1 MKQDNNEIARRR
13 LHVQDGLTGP
23 VLTRRKK
30 QPGKRPD
37 LFPRVLALFTL
48 FFLFLLLGAVREE
61 QRGTGSAES
70 FAAPAR
76 MSLPPLPGTTPPIA
90 PPKPLDN
97 PAAPPTAGSPIIE
110 SQVKQ
115 ALKKGK
121 ILLNFENIDIQ
132 ALTKLMSEITGRN
145 IVISKDVH
153 ASISILSSTEV
164 TLAQAWKMYQS
175 VLEASGYGAVDRG
188 KYIEI
193 LPIMDAKKAKSRY
206 ISDRP
211 VGRRDEYVVSIIVLK
226 EASADALAGLLKPL
240 ASNDGVI
247 AAYPQ
252 ANALIISDRAEM
264 VSRLVK
270 IVRGLDKRYKK
281 MQLRIYHLEHAT
293 VREVS
298 SALQSVFGQEK
309 ETAGGTGGV
318 RVTANEQTNSLII
331 LAYSEKFPLIEKILQ
346 TIDREKN
353 VTEKPTFH
361 LYYLE
366 NGDAETIAKVLSQ
379 MLQEKK
385 TLEERRATET
395 SSTSAQQVPGIL
407 GKDDRTF
414 VSSTVSFDKDTNSLI
429 LYLTD
434 TQFNEIKGLITKLD
448 TARRQVLISAV
459 VAEVTLKKIR
469 DIGVNLQALSGQ
481 GAAAWGGGMSQE
493 SLYSFLA
500 SGGFVLGGISDK
512 THTIS
517 VQGKDTVFPDMY
529 YIMSLVMDD
538 SNFNLLSAPR
548 ILTLDHKKAEISVG
562 NVIPYA
568 GGVKY
573 DVQGQPIISYEYKN
587 VGLSLKVTP
596 HVSEGRTI
604 RLEINPTMEEI
615 TDYLKPSVGALSY
628 VVPIT
633 AKREVNTT
641 INMVEGQTIVIGGLI
656 YKKTLEDIKKVP
668 ILGDLPLLGG
678 LFRNKTKSDE
688 KTTLFI
694 FLTPNI
700 IDTPDEL
707 QKITQDYNNIMR
719 NLVKS
724 KDMKNELL
732 MPTLPPQPSG
742 APAESPAPGILPE
755 PTSPNPVPVQPAQE
769 TPAPPPS
776 PLPLPSPAGS
786 SIFRSGEPR

>member
-1 MKQDNNEIARRR
+1 MKHDRNEITKRRH
-13 LHVQDGLTGP
+13 LVQDGLPRPG
-23 VLTRRKK
+23 LTRKEK
-30 QPGKRPD
+30 QSGKGPD
-37 LFPRVLALFTL
+37 LFLRVLILFTL
-48 FFLFLLLGAVREE
+48 FFLFLLLGVVREE
-61 QRGTGSAES
+61 QRGAGTAES
-70 FAAPAR
+70 LAAPAK
-76 MSLPPLPGTTPPIA
+76 MSLPPLPGSTPPLA

-97 PAAPPTAGSPIIE
+97 AATPKGGENLSPGSPIIE
-110 SQVKQ
+110 SKVKE

-145 IVISKDVH
+145 ILIGKDVR
-153 ASISILSSTEV
+153 ANISILSSSEV

-193 LPIMDAKKAKSRY
+193 LPIADAKKAKYRY

-211 VGRRDEYVVSIIVLK
+211 VNRRDEYVVSIVVLK
-226 EASADALAGLLKPL
+226 EASADALAGLLKPM
-240 ASNDGVI
+240 ASNDGMI

-252 ANALIISDRAEM
+252 ANALIISDRAEL

-281 MQLRIYHLEHAT
+281 MQLRIYHLEHAS
-293 VREVS
+293 VREVGA
-298 SALQSVFGQEK
+298 ALQSVFGQEK
-309 ETAGGTGGV
+309 ETAGGAGGAGGV

-366 NGDAETIAKVLSQ
+366 NGDAETISKVLSQ

-385 TLEERRATET
+385 TIEERRVTEST
-395 SSTSAQQVPGIL
+395 SSSPQSVPGL
-407 GKDDRTF
+407 QVRDERTF

-429 LYLTD
+429 LYLTE
-434 TQFNEIKGLITKLD
+434 TQFSEIKGLIAKLD
-448 TARRQVLISAV
+448 TARKQVLISAV

-469 DIGVNLQALSGQ
+469 DIGVNLQVLSGQ

-500 SGGFVLGGISDK
+500 SGGFVFGGVGDK

-517 VQGKDTVFPDMY
+517 ISGKDTVFPDMY
-529 YIMSLVMDD
+529 YIMSLIMDD

-568 GGVKY
+568 AGVKY

-641 INMVEGQTIVIGGLI
+641 INMVDGQTIVIGGLI
-656 YKKTLEDIKKVP
+656 YKKTLDDIKKVP

-678 LFRNKTKSDE
+678 LFRNKSKSDE

-700 IDTPDEL
+700 IDSPEEL
-707 QKITQDYNNIMR
+707 QKITQDYNDLMR
-719 NLVKS
+719 NLVRERE
-724 KDMKNELL
+724 MKKELV
-732 MPTLPPQPSG
+732 MPTLPPSPS
-742 APAESPAPGILPE
+742 ATPAGGPTPALLPE
-755 PTSPNPVPVQPAQE
+755 APTPVPA
-769 TPAPPPS
+769 PS
-776 PLPLPSPAGS
+776 PLPSPSPAGS
-786 SIFRSGEPR
+786 SVQEIKKQ